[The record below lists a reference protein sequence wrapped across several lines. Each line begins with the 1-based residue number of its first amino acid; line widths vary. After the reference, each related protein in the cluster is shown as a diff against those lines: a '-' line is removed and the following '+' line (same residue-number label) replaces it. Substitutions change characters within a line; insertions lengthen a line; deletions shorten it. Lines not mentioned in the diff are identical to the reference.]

1 MNLSARA
8 RASKARLERLAL
20 FAIRSGFAALDRIS
34 PSAAAQCAET
44 LLRTPPSARLT
55 PRERRLLASGRPGF
69 SRTPVGRLALW
80 HWGEGP
86 AILLVHGWGG
96 HAGRLAEFAAPV
108 AALGYSVIAFD
119 APGHGASSTRFGTI
133 FELIDAIRALDD
145 RYGPFAGVIG
155 HSLGASAAVLSMRRG
170 VTFGRAVLIAPPADL
185 GAYLPRFARRFALP
199 RRTQEL
205 LKQRL
210 EDRYGIRWER
220 LRLASISG
228 PPPKTAM
235 LVFHDSRD
243 ARVPLRDGAAIARTW
258 PGARL
263 VRTQGLGHHRILR
276 DRGVIRRSADFLRR
290 AVLRALEARAG

>member
-1 MNLSARA
+1 MTLSVRA
-8 RASKARLERLAL
+8 RASKSRFERLAL

-34 PSAAAQCAET
+34 PSVAAQCAET
-44 LLRTPPSARLT
+44 LLRTPPSSHLT
-55 PRERRLLASGRPGF
+55 PRERRLLEAGRPGF

-80 HWGEGP
+80 QWGEGP
-86 AILLVHGWGG
+86 SILLVHGWGG

-108 AALGYSVIAFD
+108 AALGFSVLAFD

-170 VTFGRAVLIAPPADL
+170 VRFPRAVLLAPPADL
-185 GAYLPRFARRFALP
+185 GVYLPRCARRFALP
-199 RRTQEL
+199 QRTREL
-205 LKQRL
+205 LKLRL

-220 LRLASISG
+220 LRLGSFSG
-228 PPPKTAM
+228 PAPKTAV

-243 ARVPLRDGAAIARTW
+243 ARVPLREGAAIARAW

-263 VRTQGLGHHRILR
+263 VRTRGLGHHRILR
-276 DRGVIRRSADFLRR
+276 DRGVIRRSVEFLRR
-290 AVLRALEARAG
+290 AALRALEAAS